1 MTYKLLHFLLSPIFK
16 NWIKSVKGIENI
28 PKRGGVIIALN
39 HKSFFDFLCFTA
51 ICPREINF
59 LAAEKFFKSKLWFPL
74 MKLTNQIR
82 VNRDQ
87 KDKADVYKKVLRVL
101 EEGKILGI
109 FPEGTRS
116 RSGKIQKAYPGV
128 AKIAFLSKVP
138 VIPVGIKGT
147 FNILP
152 PHRKIP
158 RLKKC
163 TIKIG
168 EPVYFNKFYNR
179 IKTGSLFRN
188 ISHFLMHNIS
198 DLSKE
203 DYNHFI
209 RRNFSFLK
217 KSSSKNVVFFDVDNV
232 LIKGQS
238 YRLFINY
245 LFKNKFI
252 SFADYIYTNFLF
264 FIYDLGII
272 KNSDWF
278 REKQFF
284 VLKKIHI
291 KKIKKNLKNYLKIIK
306 DRIFK
311 EALKEIKVH
320 KKNGD
325 IIVLFSTN
333 VKDIIK
339 PLVEMVD
346 ADLLVATELSLRG
359 GYYTGKIIGY
369 SPHGDRKVS
378 VVQNFIKKHDF
389 DLRNIY
395 AYADHITDLDL
406 LEFVRYPNVVN
417 PDKRLKRIAKKRDW
431 NIHNWFN

>member
-1 MTYKLLHFLLSPIFK
+1 MTYKLVHFLLAPIFK
-16 NWIKSVKGIENI
+16 KWIRQVKGLDNI
-28 PKRGGVIIALN
+28 PKRGGVIVALN

-59 LAAEKFFKSKLWFPL
+59 LAAEKFFKSKLWLPL
-74 MKLTNQIR
+74 MKLTHQIKVER
-82 VNRDQ
+82 SA
-87 KDKADVYKKVLRVL
+87 KDKGEVFKNALRVL

-116 RSGKIQKAYPGV
+116 RSGNLQKAYPGV
-128 AKIAFLSKVP
+128 AKLAFWSKVP

-152 PHRKIP
+152 PHKKIP

-163 TIKIG
+163 TIEIG
-168 EPVYFNKFYNR
+168 KPVYFNKFYDR
-179 IKTGSLFRN
+179 ITTSSLFSN
-188 ISHFLMHNIS
+188 ISHFLMHNIG

-209 RRNFSFLK
+209 RRNFSFLN

-245 LFKNKFI
+245 LFKYKYI
-252 SFADYIYTNFLF
+252 SFADYIYTKFLF
-264 FIYDLGII
+264 FIYDLGFL

-278 REKQFF
+278 RKKQFF

-291 KKIKKNLKNYLKIIK
+291 KKIRIIVNDYIKIIK
-306 DRIFK
+306 NKISQK
-311 EALKEIKVH
+311 ALTKIKNH

-325 IIVLFSTN
+325 IIVLFSTTI
-333 VKDIIK
+333 KDIIK
-339 PLVEMVD
+339 PLVKIVD
-346 ADLLVATELSLRG
+346 ADLLVATELSIKN
-359 GYYTGKIIGY
+359 GYYTGDIIGY
-369 SPHGDRKVS
+369 SPHGNRKVS

-395 AYADHITDLDL
+395 AYADHISDLDL
-406 LEFVRYPNVVN
+406 LEYVKHPNVVN
-417 PDKRLKRIAKKRDW
+417 PNRKLKKIAKKRDW
-431 NIHNWFN
+431 NIYNWFN